1 MYQKTTLKNGLRLV
15 TSSMPHAR
23 SVSIG
28 FFIGI
33 GSRHELPQVAGVSHV
48 IEHMCFKGTERR
60 PTPSQISGAIEG
72 VGGIL
77 NAGTDKELT
86 VYWCKVAQPHFLIA
100 LDVLVDMLLNSRFD
114 PGELE
119 KERQVIIEE
128 IRMTKDSP
136 AQEVSL
142 IIDELLWPD
151 HPLGV
156 DTAGT
161 LETVGGLSRTQIMDY
176 MRAAYLPS
184 NTVLSIAGAVDHENA
199 LDVIEQAIGNWSGPT
214 KRPPYTAFVEGKN
227 PRLKI
232 EKRDTEQAHLCL
244 ALPGLSLNDPRR
256 FILDLLNV
264 VLGEGMS
271 SRLFT
276 EIRENRGLAYNIYSY
291 IDHFLDCGALTVSAG
306 VEPRNLKV
314 TVTAVMEQ
322 LARLKSDLVD
332 EAEMNKAKE
341 LSKGRVLLRMEDS
354 RNVSGWVGGQEVL
367 TGKVITVDDA
377 IAIIDRIT
385 AEELRTMARQLFAS
399 ERLRLAVVGPLS
411 PDEPLGDLLKL

>member
-15 TSSMPHAR
+15 TSTMPHAR

-28 FFIGI
+28 FFIGV
-33 GSRHELPQVAGVSHV
+33 GSRHELAPVAGVSHV
-48 IEHMCFKGTERR
+48 IEHMCFKGTGRR
-60 PTPSQISGAIEG
+60 PTPSQISAAIEG
-72 VGGIL
+72 VGGML

-86 VYWCKVAQPHFLIA
+86 VYWSKVAQPHFLIA

-136 AQEVSL
+136 AQQVSL
-142 IIDELLWPD
+142 LIDELLWPD

-161 LETVGGLSRTQIMDY
+161 LETVNSLSRAQILDFMQG
-176 MRAAYLPS
+176 AYSPS
-184 NTVLSIAGAVDHENA
+184 NTVVAIAGSVDHENA
-199 LDVIEQAIGNWSGPT
+199 LDVLEQAIGNWTGPT
-214 KRPPYTAFVEGKN
+214 KRPPYAPFVEDKN

-232 EKRDTEQAHLCL
+232 ENRDTEQAHLCL
-244 ALPGLSLNDPRR
+244 ALPGLPLTDPRR
-256 FILDLLNV
+256 FAFDLLNV

-291 IDHFLDCGALTVSAG
+291 IDHFLDCGALTVAAG

-314 TVTAVMEQ
+314 AVTAIVEQ
-322 LARLKSDLVD
+322 FARLKSDLVG
-332 EAEMNKAKE
+332 EAELNKAKE

-367 TGKVITVDDA
+367 TGKVFTVDDA
-377 IAIIDRIT
+377 VAIIDRIT
-385 AEELRTMARQLFAS
+385 AEELRTLALDLFAGD
-399 ERLRLAVVGPLS
+399 RMRLAVVGPLS
-411 PDEPLGDLLKL
+411 KDEPLGDLLKV

>member
-1 MYQKTTLKNGLRLV
+1 LYQKTTLTNGLRLV
-15 TSSMPHAR
+15 TSTMPHAR

-28 FFIGI
+28 FFIGV
-33 GSRHELPQVAGVSHV
+33 GSRYELPPVAGVSHV

-60 PTPSQISGAIEG
+60 PLPSQISGAIEG
-72 VGGIL
+72 VGGML

-100 LDVLVDMLLNSRFD
+100 VDVLVDMLLNSRFD

-142 IIDELLWPD
+142 LIDELLWPD

-161 LETVGGLSRTQIMDY
+161 LETVGGLGRAQILDY
-176 MRAAYLPS
+176 MRTGYLPS
-184 NTVLSIAGAVDHENA
+184 NTVVAIAGSVDHENA
-199 LDVIEQAIGNWSGPT
+199 LDVLQQAVGSWTGPVT
-214 KRPPYTAFVEGKN
+214 RPAYVTYNEGKN

-232 EKRDTEQAHLCL
+232 ETRETEQAHLCL
-244 ALPGLSLNDPRR
+244 ALPGYSLSDPRR
-256 FILDLLNV
+256 FVLDLLNV

-291 IDHFLDCGALTVSAG
+291 IDHFLDCGALTVAAG
-306 VEPRNLKV
+306 VEPRNLNV
-314 TVTAVMEQ
+314 AVTAVMEQ
-322 LARLKSDLVD
+322 LARLKADLVD
-332 EAEMNKAKE
+332 GAELAKAKE

-377 IAIIDRIT
+377 IAIIDRIS
-385 AEELRTMARQLFAS
+385 AEELRAVARELFTTD
-399 ERLRLAVVGPLS
+399 RLRLAVVGPLS
-411 PDEPLGDLLKL
+411 KDEPLTDLLKV